1 MLSAEFSCSPN
12 KRQGKRPLINNT
24 LALYNVCPNIGPKP
38 VGRCHMSSRDSF
50 ASEAGPGDLGTLDK
64 LVIRLVLAAN
74 AVMDRH
80 SNPV

>member
-1 MLSAEFSCSPN
+1 MHRDRVTYYFLASFS
-12 KRQGKRPLINNT
+12 KKRPLINT
-24 LALYNVCPNIGPKP
+24 HPPNIQTGPKIKG
-38 VGRCHMSSRDSF
+38 VARSHMSSRDSS
-50 ASEAGPGDLGTLDK
+50 SEVGPGDLETLDK

>member
-1 MLSAEFSCSPN
+1 MQKKKSAPPKN
-12 KRQGKRPLINNT
+12 YYLGD
-24 LALYNVCPNIGPKP
+24 LYNVCPNIGPKP

>member
-1 MLSAEFSCSPN
+1 MTPIPKHPN
-12 KRQGKRPLINNT
+12 RPKIYVARL
-24 LALYNVCPNIGPKP
+24 
-38 VGRCHMSSRDSF
+38 HMSSRDSS
-50 ASEAGPGDLGTLDK
+50 SEVGPGDLAALDK

>member
-1 MLSAEFSCSPN
+1 MSNHDSSSE
-12 KRQGKRPLINNT
+12 
-24 LALYNVCPNIGPKP
+24 VGP
-38 VGRCHMSSRDSF
+38 
-50 ASEAGPGDLGTLDK
+50 ADLETLDK

>member
-1 MLSAEFSCSPN
+1 
-12 KRQGKRPLINNT
+12 
-24 LALYNVCPNIGPKP
+24 
-38 VGRCHMSSRDSF
+38 MSSRDSF

>member
-1 MLSAEFSCSPN
+1 MPAD
-12 KRQGKRPLINNT
+12 NT
-24 LALYNVCPNIGPKP
+24 HPQTRNIQTGSKIKG
-38 VGRCHMSSRDSF
+38 VGRAHMSNRDSS
-50 ASEAGPGDLGTLDK
+50 SEVGPGDLETLDK

>member
-1 MLSAEFSCSPN
+1 
-12 KRQGKRPLINNT
+12 
-24 LALYNVCPNIGPKP
+24 
-38 VGRCHMSSRDSF
+38 MSSRDSS
-50 ASEAGPGDLGTLDK
+50 SEVCPGDLAALDK